1 MKRRLRQ
8 RQILELLQG
17 EPELSVEE
25 ACERLGASPA
35 TVRREFVQLAREG
48 RVEKMWGGIRTG
60 VAAPGPVGPPTFAK
74 RLAENATEK
83 KAIAE
88 AAAALLKD
96 GDVVMIDGGTTTYQ
110 LCEYIAHKRIRII
123 TNSLVIAQAVDRLK
137 GRERGAEIYL
147 TGGILEPESSVLSGP
162 PAEAFLKRYHAN
174 WAFLS
179 AAGVDAREVTN
190 YNEAVLGQRTAD
202 DRAERPG
209 GADCRS
215 YQNGPPG
222 ACACCAPW
230 GRWITSS
237 PGDYPPP
244 GNCCA
249 PAPVR
254 ASARILSKRC
264 KPRGGFRDC
273 EMNGRGFAGTPFA
286 VSDEPSISLARC
298 PESRHPWC
306 ECATIH

>member
-8 RQILELLQG
+8 RQILELLQVD
-17 EPELSVEE
+17 PELSVEE
-25 ACERLGASPA
+25 ACERLGTSPA

-48 RVEKMWGGIRTG
+48 RVEKTWGGIRAG
-60 VAAPGPVGPPTFAK
+60 AAAPGPVGPPAFAK

-83 KAIAE
+83 RAIAE

-110 LCEYIAHKRIRII
+110 LCEHIAHKRIRII

-190 YNEAVLGQRTAD
+190 YNEAVLASERLMIEQS
-202 DRAERPG
+202 DRVALIVDHTKMGRRAMCLLCPLGKVDHIFTGDHPAARKVLRAGARPG
-209 GADCRS
+209 L
-215 YQNGPPG
+215 
-222 ACACCAPW
+222 
-230 GRWITSS
+230 SS
-237 PGDYPPP
+237 H
-244 GNCCA
+244 
-249 PAPVR
+249 
-254 ASARILSKRC
+254 LLK
-264 KPRGGFRDC
+264 
-273 EMNGRGFAGTPFA
+273 T
-286 VSDEPSISLARC
+286 L
-298 PESRHPWC
+298 ESR
-306 ECATIH
+306 AGD